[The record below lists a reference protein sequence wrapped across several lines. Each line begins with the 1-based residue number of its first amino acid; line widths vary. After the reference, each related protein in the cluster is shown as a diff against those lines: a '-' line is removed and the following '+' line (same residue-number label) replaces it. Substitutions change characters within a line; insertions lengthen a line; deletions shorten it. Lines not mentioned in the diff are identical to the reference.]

1 MEIPVN
7 EVIKIINEHSRL
19 VLEIEGEA
27 TTEGTRAEQYTDTG
41 KDHQQW
47 RLTPAG
53 PGNEDFYHIENV
65 HSTMSLEVV
74 GSSKDPG
81 AEIVQRPYD
90 DGPLHRQWKLIPVT
104 GKHDVYTIENRNSGL
119 VLDDVGGQTEAPAPV
134 KQYAAWNAP
143 DGRQQWQL
151 IPIPA
156 PPAPRKVA
164 LVNGDF
170 AQPTVTASIGWEV
183 FPDASQTQ
191 QPNRVPG
198 WLTTATDHQIEIWK
212 TGGTYLSVP
221 SAEGGEQFAELN
233 ATMVSTLY
241 QDVETTPGTTLSWG
255 LWHRGVSGT
264 DTMAVD
270 IGAPEAVVEQQ
281 NMTDDNKTWR
291 HYEGTYTVPAGQTI
305 TRFALRSISAAGG
318 NPYVGNL
325 VDGVFFG
332 TD

>member
-1 MEIPVN
+1 MAIPVG
-7 EVIKIINEHSRL
+7 ETIKIVNEHSQL
-19 VLEIEGEA
+19 VLEVEGEA
-27 TTEGTRAEQYTDTG
+27 TTEGTRIEQYTDTG
-41 KDHQQW
+41 GDHQRW
-47 RLTPAG
+47 RVKTAG
-53 PGNEDFYHIENV
+53 TGNEGFYNIENV

-74 GSSKDPG
+74 GYSTEAG

-104 GKHDVYTIENRNSGL
+104 GKQDVYTIENRNSGL

-134 KQYAAWNAP
+134 KQYASWNAP

-151 IPIPA
+151 IPVL
-156 PPAPRKVA
+156 RKVA

-191 QPNRVPG
+191 QPKHVPG

-212 TGGTYLSVP
+212 SGVYLGMT

-233 ATMVSTLY
+233 ANMVSTLY

-255 LWHRGVSGT
+255 LWHRGVKGT

-270 IGAPEAVVEQQ
+270 IGAPGAVVEQQ
-281 NMTDDNKTWR
+281 KLTDDNTKWTR
-291 HYEGTYTVPAGQTI
+291 YEGTYTIPAGQTI
-305 TRFALRSISAAGG
+305 TRFALRSIGG
-318 NPYVGNL
+318 QPNSGNL

-332 TD
+332 IE